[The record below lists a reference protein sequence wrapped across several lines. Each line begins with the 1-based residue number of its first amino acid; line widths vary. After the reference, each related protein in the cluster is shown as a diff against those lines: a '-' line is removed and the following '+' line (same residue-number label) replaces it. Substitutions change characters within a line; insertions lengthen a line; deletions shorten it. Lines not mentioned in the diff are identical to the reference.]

1 VNPFLEEGEWLRCA
15 FHTHSLESDGDLPP
29 EALAAHYE
37 RVGFDV
43 LSITDH
49 WRLTKVASTR
59 SLLTVPGAELTFDL
73 PEPGRVGE
81 VLAFGIQEIPADPG
95 GNRDNWYAD
104 PVEHWEQ
111 RTFPDLSTAARF
123 VGEQGGVTYLAH
135 PYWSGLGTEVA
146 MGAEHVAGLE
156 VWNATGE
163 LETGRGDSSP
173 WWDSLLEAGR
183 EAFGIATDDSH
194 YPLFDIGHA
203 WTWVRV
209 PERSEESVVQALRTG
224 ATYFSAG
231 PTVHEVHRDG
241 PVVEV
246 SCSPCRAV
254 FLQMEAEKGCSV
266 IAGDRGRRFGRILET
281 DDDGLVTRARIE
293 SPWTD
298 PQYVRVRAVDARGR
312 SAWTNAL

>member
-1 VNPFLEEGEWLRCA
+1 LNPFAEDGEWLRCA
-15 FHTHSLESDGDLPP
+15 LHAHSLESDGDLPP

-37 RVGFDV
+37 GLGFDV
-43 LSITDH
+43 LAITDH
-49 WRLTKVASTR
+49 WRLTKVGSIR

-81 VLAFGIQEIPADPG
+81 VLAFGIREIPADPG
-95 GNRDNWYAD
+95 GKRENWYTD

-111 RTFPDLSTAARF
+111 RTFPNLDAAARY
-123 VGEQGGVTYLAH
+123 VGDQGGVTYLAH
-135 PYWSGLGTEVA
+135 PYWSGLDPRIGIE
-146 MGAEHVAGLE
+146 AEGVAGLE

-173 WWDSLLEAGR
+173 WWDALLEAGR

-209 PERSEESVVQALRTG
+209 HERSEAAVVHALRSG
-224 ATYFSAG
+224 AAYLSAG
-231 PTVHEVHRDG
+231 PKLYDAHRDG
-241 PVVEV
+241 PIVEV

-254 FLQMEAEKGCSV
+254 FMQMEAERGCSV
-266 IAGDRGRRFGRILET
+266 VAGDRGRRFGRILET
-281 DDDGLVTRARIE
+281 SDDGLITRARIE
-293 SPWTD
+293 SPWPD
-298 PQYVRVRAVDARGR
+298 PAYVRLRAVDAQGR
-312 SAWTNAL
+312 CAWTNPL